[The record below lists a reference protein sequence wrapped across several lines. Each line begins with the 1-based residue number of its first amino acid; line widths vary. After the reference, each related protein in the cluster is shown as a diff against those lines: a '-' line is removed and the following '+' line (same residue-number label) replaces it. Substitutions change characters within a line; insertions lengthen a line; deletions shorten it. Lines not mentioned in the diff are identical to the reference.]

1 MAISSPIKPSTFIVP
16 SRLKELKAINVLSKK
31 LYEEK
36 KTRYKLEKRLYAL
49 EKRSAEKSQ
58 FAEKESGQESSKVSA
73 KKSAGK
79 FLYKQGVGLGSALF
93 GFLQFFIT
101 YKAVEWIS
109 KPENSKKVLSIVKAL
124 KGIFDFVSWFVTGTI
139 DNTFSGLHSVIFGE
153 NLLERFLGFFRL
165 LVGLLGFRYLLN
177 PGKIFK
183 DLSFVIKN
191 GGKILEVFNTFRKA
205 GLKEGSEALLQTLP
219 KTAQIFKHGLARGLG
234 RGLLKVFG
242 KGGVRILSKLLGPAF
257 KAVRNIVL
265 GPIKAVAKTTVKGIP
280 IVGPLLDLGINL
292 ILGDPIDKA
301 IVKAAGSALGM
312 GLGGLV
318 GSAFPGPGTIVG
330 GALGGLLG
338 DWAADKLYG
347 WVKGLFSKKSD
358 DVPQL
363 AVGGIVTQP
372 TKAII
377 GEAGPE
383 AVIPLGQLYSGAILS
398 GPLGMLGSSIIGG
411 VNAVLFSMGTIGNII
426 RPFAQQLFAPFT
438 KEFGVS
444 RFTFASNLGNTSID
458 SSSIDKKTKQPS
470 DKQLE
475 KIVGSNKPL
484 TLISSK
490 SSTKKTR
497 YNTGNSVRELLA
509 DIFNNILNLDTST
522 PGGGGGG
529 SGGPGG
535 SNEAL
540 TAAELDAI
548 KASSADKRAAAHLAT
563 LEASAPQHVAD
574 VYQVI
579 LNRAAGQS
587 GGIPAVITAKEQFS
601 PYSAAIYGGSADGA
615 AAKKYGGLG
624 LTKKEL
630 FDLAGKSDGIQQLTN
645 RFQAGNPKVAAQV
658 LADFDKNGPLSQS
671 AKKFVGGSQYFM
683 GYRVTRNDRRRP
695 DGGNFFRDRYQVGG
709 AVSRG
714 DITSHFANKES
725 FRKHKHEGIDIGF
738 PVGTPLSFASKGEF
752 TKVSKTSSTEREANG
767 GYGSYIDIKLVD
779 RKIARLAHLSSI
791 PSWVKPGGKF
801 NENTVIA
808 MSGGAKGA
816 PGSGRSGGPHLHLE
830 QHTAVKGLEETLN
843 GKVDP
848 LQNGLFSLLRK
859 GGITSTGT
867 QPPTPGQQP
876 SVTGGDVPSTTPE
889 EETPPEVSFSQIAKD
904 LNKLYRGLTGKPK
917 LNGTQLERS
926 SMDMIQAQNITS
938 TAFMSDTYII
948 APPNTVANSVNLLS
962 PLPAVDYTMY
972 TSYANL
978 DSSTSYLQRR
988 L

>member
-16 SRLKELKAINVLSKK
+16 SRLKELKAINVLSKQ

-36 KTRYKLEKRLYAL
+36 KTRYKLEKRLYSL

-58 FAEKESGQESSKVSA
+58 LAEKESGQESSKVST

-79 FLYKQGVGLGSALF
+79 FLYRQGVGLGSALF
-93 GFLQFFIT
+93 DFLKFFIT
-101 YKAVEWIS
+101 YKAVEWVS

-153 NLLERFLGFFRL
+153 NLLERFLGFFKL
-165 LVGLLGFRYLLN
+165 LVGLFGFRYLLK
-177 PGKIFK
+177 PGKLFK

-205 GLKEGSEALLQTLP
+205 GIKESSKALLQTLP
-219 KTAQIFKHGLARGLG
+219 KTAEIFKRGLARGLG

-312 GLGGLV
+312 GLGGLI

-338 DWAADKLYG
+338 DWAGDKLYG

-444 RFTFASNLGNTSID
+444 RFTFASNLGNTTID
-458 SSSIDKKTKQPS
+458 SSAIDKKTKQPS

-475 KIVGSNKPL
+475 KIVGSNKQL
-484 TLISSK
+484 TLIATK

-497 YNTGNSVRELLA
+497 YNSGNSVRELLA
-509 DIFNNILNLDTST
+509 DIFNNIMNLDTSA
-522 PGGGGGG
+522 PGA
-529 SGGPGG
+529 GGPGG
-535 SNEAL
+535 RPGDVNTSGSFAGSANAEKAFNYLKSKGLSPEQAAGLVGNFMQEAGVNIDPKITNSIGHKGIAQWDPDDRWPKL
-540 TAAELDAI
+540 VRFARSKNLNPESLEAQLQFVWYELETGDGGLSLSTLKGA
-548 KASSADKRAAAHLAT
+548 KTVKQAAHLFVKQYERSGEGPGDHGYENRITYGNQVYSKYAKLQT
-563 LEASAPQHVAD
+563 GGVVQTSGHTDTGPGYTIQGALDQKGRPVVFSQAAASAFAKMMKD
-574 VYQVI
+574 
-579 LNRAAGQS
+579 S
-587 GGIPAVITAKEQFS
+587 GGVVKASDVASSKRS
-601 PYSAAIYGGSADGA
+601 PSKNREVGGAS
-615 AAKKYGGLG
+615 
-624 LTKKEL
+624 
-630 FDLAGKSDGIQQLTN
+630 KSKHMFGIAMDIHGSSEKWI
-645 RFQAGNPKVAAQV
+645 R
-658 LADFDKNGPLSQS
+658 KNGP
-671 AKKFVGGSQYFM
+671 KYGWIV
-683 GYRVTRNDRRRP
+683 ND
-695 DGGNFFRDRYQVGG
+695 Y
-709 AVSRG
+709 
-714 DITSHFANKES
+714 
-725 FRKHKHEGIDIGF
+725 
-738 PVGTPLSFASKGEF
+738 
-752 TKVSKTSSTEREANG
+752 
-767 GYGSYIDIKLVD
+767 
-779 RKIARLAHLSSI
+779 
-791 PSWVKPGGKF
+791 
-801 NENTVIA
+801 
-808 MSGGAKGA
+808 
-816 PGSGRSGGPHLHLE
+816 PGSHGGHFEFGGQGIKPSD
-830 QHTAVKGLEETLN
+830 VSS
-843 GKVDP
+843 
-848 LQNGLFSLLRK
+848 QNQENATTDQ
-859 GGITSTGT
+859 GI
-867 QPPTPGQQP
+867 
-876 SVTGGDVPSTTPE
+876 
-889 EETPPEVSFSQIAKD
+889 PEVSFAQIAKD
-904 LNKLYRGLTGKPK
+904 LNNLYKGLTGKPRID
-917 LNGTQLERS
+917 GAQLQRN
-926 SMDMIQAQNITS
+926 SMDMIQSQNTATS
-938 TAFMSDTYII
+938 AFMSDTYII
-948 APPNTVANSVNLLS
+948 TPPTTIASSVNVLG
-962 PLPAVDYTMY
+962 PVPQVDYTMY
-972 TSYANL
+972 TSYANF
-978 DSSTSYLQRR
+978 DSSTSHSQRR